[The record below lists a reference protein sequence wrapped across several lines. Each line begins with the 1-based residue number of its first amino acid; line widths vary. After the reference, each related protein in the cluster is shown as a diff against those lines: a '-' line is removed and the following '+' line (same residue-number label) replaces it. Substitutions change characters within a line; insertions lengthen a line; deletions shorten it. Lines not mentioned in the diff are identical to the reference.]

1 MTHSKTL
8 KSQNPY
14 LNEERRDERPK
25 QKEKDERK
33 SVENQYERIK
43 RINAL
48 LSAVEGRVVRSY
60 VVTDVVRVVEH
71 RIPILGGMERRLKV
85 IPHCY

>member
-71 RIPILGGMERRLKV
+71 RVPILGGMKRRLKV
-85 IPHCY
+85 TPRCY

>member
-1 MTHSKTL
+1 M
-8 KSQNPY
+8 
-14 LNEERRDERPK
+14 NEERRDERPK
-25 QKEKDERK
+25 QKQKDERK

-71 RIPILGGMERRLKV
+71 RVPILGGMERRLKV
-85 IPHCY
+85 TPRCN